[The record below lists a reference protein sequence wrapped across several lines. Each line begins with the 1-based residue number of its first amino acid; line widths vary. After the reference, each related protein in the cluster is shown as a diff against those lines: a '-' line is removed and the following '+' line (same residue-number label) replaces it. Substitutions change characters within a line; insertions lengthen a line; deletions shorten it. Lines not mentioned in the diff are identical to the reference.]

1 MTWRTKAATKSAKR
15 MLLRLACIE
24 FQLFI
29 GKRALI
35 ATGAPARNG
44 SCRLSARRIDDV
56 TASCRDGKK
65 RRNEGIDE
73 SLEGDTELP

>member
-1 MTWRTKAATKSAKR
+1 MTWRTKAATKSARR

-29 GKRALI
+29 GKPALI

-65 RRNEGIDE
+65 RRDEGIDE